1 MERTKAAFAEYEISK
16 RKMETIV
23 TQAKLRKVLDTWI
36 GNSIETLFFRWKD
49 YIRAKKKVKQN
60 FDGVDVERKQRSKQ
74 EEEELMKLANL
85 EVSFTM
91 KIDTL
96 SHIILLLLNN
106 NALFQKVEFMA
117 KDLGCF

>member
-1 MERTKAAFAEYEISK
+1 MTKTAFVEYEVSK

-23 TQAKLRKVLDTWI
+23 MQAKLRKVLDTWI
-36 GNSIETLFFRWKD
+36 GNSIETLFFAWKD

-74 EEEELMKLANL
+74 EEEELMKLANH

-91 KIDTL
+91 KIEL
-96 SHIILLLLNN
+96 CHISY
-106 NALFQKVEFMA
+106 
-117 KDLGCF
+117 C

>member
-1 MERTKAAFAEYEISK
+1 MERVKAAFVEYEVSK
-16 RKMETIV
+16 RKKETIV
-23 TQAKLRKVLDTWI
+23 THAKLRKVLDTWI
-36 GNSIETLFFRWKD
+36 GNSIETLFFGWKD

-60 FDGVDVERKQRSKQ
+60 FDGVDIEKKQRSKQ
-74 EEEELMKLANL
+74 EEEELMKLAKL
-85 EVSFTM
+85 EVNFTM

-96 SHIILLLLNN
+96 SHVILLLLNT